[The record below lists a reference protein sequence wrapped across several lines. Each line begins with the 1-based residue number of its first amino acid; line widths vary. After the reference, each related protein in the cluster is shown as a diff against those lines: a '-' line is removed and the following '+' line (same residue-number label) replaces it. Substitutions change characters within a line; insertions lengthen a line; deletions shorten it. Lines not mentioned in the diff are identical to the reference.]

1 MHTYI
6 HMCNVINSSQNSIP
20 YMYILYILY
29 ILYYPLINIV
39 MIWKGDITCCNLLK
53 NLIGMELWNGQ
64 ISWIP
69 GKGAGINFTKKNQYI
84 EKFCTVGIQNMKWV
98 I

>member
-1 MHTYI
+1 MY
-6 HMCNVINSSQNSIP
+6 NVINSSQNSIA

-53 NLIGMELWNGQ
+53 NLIGMEL
-64 ISWIP
+64 
-69 GKGAGINFTKKNQYI
+69 
-84 EKFCTVGIQNMKWV
+84 
-98 I
+98 